1 MGIQV
6 DTRDTKQMFKELN
19 VMPKQAMKEA
29 YPYLK
34 SKTPSKSGNA
44 RRKTRLSGNTI
55 KSNYGYAGALDDG
68 LSQQSPDGFTD
79 PTIKELGNI
88 ITDLVKDI
96 NNG

>member
-6 DTRDTKQMFKELN
+6 DASDTKQMFKELAG
-19 VMPKQAMKEA
+19 MPEQAMKEV

-34 SKTPSKSGNA
+34 AETPIRTGNA

-68 LSQQSPDGFTD
+68 LSRQAPDGFTAPSID
-79 PTIKELGNI
+79 ELGDI
-88 ITDLVKDI
+88 ITDLVEDI